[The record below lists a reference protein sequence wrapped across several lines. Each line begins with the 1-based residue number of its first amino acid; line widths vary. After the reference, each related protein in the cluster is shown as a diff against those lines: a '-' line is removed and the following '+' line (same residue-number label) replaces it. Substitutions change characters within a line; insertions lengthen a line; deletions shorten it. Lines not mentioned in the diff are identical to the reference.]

1 MHALTLLITSLLIF
15 ALAYRFYA
23 KFIITKVLV
32 IDNKKSTPAHA
43 LKDGRDYHPTNRYV
57 LFGHHFAAIS
67 GAGPLVGPV
76 LAAQF
81 GYLPGFLWILI
92 GAVLGGAV
100 HDLIILFASV
110 RTEGLSLTR
119 LARNNIGKGAG
130 WVTGIAI
137 LFIIITALAGLA
149 LVVVNALSE
158 SSWATFTIAM
168 TIPAALIVAIYMYK
182 LRPGKIVEASLIGV
196 IIVILGVVL
205 GEPISK
211 TAFGQYFLLSKSNL
225 SILLPVYGFIASVL
239 PVWLLLCPRDYLSS
253 YMKIGT
259 ILFLVVGIFLVDP
272 HLQMPAL
279 TPFIHGGGPIIPGKV
294 WPFVCITIA
303 CGAISG
309 FHSLVASGT
318 TPKMINKESDIR
330 MIGFGA
336 MLVEAVVS
344 IMALIAA
351 TVLMPGDYFAINV
364 PAELFQ
370 KMGLSTSQLLEIEK
384 MTGEVLSG
392 RPGGAVSLAAGMS
405 VILSS
410 IPGMKFLMGYW
421 YHFAIMFEALFILTT
436 VDTGTR
442 VARYIVE
449 ELGKLLNPKSILGKS
464 FWGTLLSGGA
474 ISFFWGYLVYH
485 GDISTIWPMFGVANQ
500 LLATL
505 ALLVGTLYI
514 LRHKGKWS
522 YSLITFLPAIF
533 MFVTTVAAGLLNIT
547 QNYLPKHN
555 FQGNLNAILSAIMIF
570 LVFIIFFESLRKI
583 YLLRHEWMHIPKPH
597 QHKKTRKPMIQ
608 EHGLKES
615 RIIFREMLHSF
626 HNLNIYERRS
636 ENEDYIE
643 IVFFNKDFSSWE
655 KLFMNLLGPAVKPP
669 QENPKKE
676 DLLLTEKY
684 GGIHKNQTLFRK
696 DFEKS
701 SLIAMLWP
709 WKDSL
714 HTTLKVFSVQKS

>member
-1 MHALTLLITSLLIF
+1 MHALTLIIVSLLVF

-23 KFIITKVLV
+23 KFIITKILVL
-32 IDNKKSTPAHA
+32 DDKRPTPAHT
-43 LKDGRDYHPTNRYV
+43 LKDGRDYHPTNKYV

-100 HDLIILFASV
+100 HDLVILFASV
-110 RTEGLSLTR
+110 RTKGLSLTR
-119 LARNNIGKGAG
+119 LARKNISKTAG
-130 WVTGIAI
+130 LTTGIAI

-168 TIPAALIVAIYMYK
+168 TIPAALIVALYMYK

-196 IIVILGVVL
+196 IIVVAGVVL
-205 GEPISK
+205 GEP
-211 TAFGQYFLLSKSNL
+211 LSKSGFGQLFLFSRPTL
-225 SILLPVYGFIASVL
+225 SIILPIYGFIASIL

-259 ILFLVVGIFLVDP
+259 IALLTIGIFMVNPRLN
-272 HLQMPAL
+272 MPAL

-309 FHSLVASGT
+309 FHSLISSGT
-318 TPKMINKESDIR
+318 TPKMINREADIR

-336 MLVEAVVS
+336 MLVEAFVS

-351 TVLMPGDYFAINV
+351 TVLLPGDYFAINV
-364 PAELFQ
+364 PVEVFHKLGFSAVN
-370 KMGLSTSQLLEIEK
+370 LSAIEK
-384 MTGEVLSG
+384 MTGEALAG
-392 RPGGAVSLAAGMS
+392 RTGGAVSLAAGMS

-410 IPGMKFLMGYW
+410 IPGMKYLMGYW

-449 ELGKLLNPKSILGKS
+449 ELAKLASPRGKIGKS
-464 FWGTLLSGGA
+464 LWSVIISGA
-474 ISFFWGYLVYH
+474 IISSLWGYLVYN

-514 LRHKGKWS
+514 LRHNKKRIYG
-522 YSLITFLPAIF
+522 LITFIPAIF
-533 MFVTTVAAGLLNIT
+533 MFLTTVVAGILNIT
-547 QNYLPKHN
+547 GNYLPKHS
-555 FQGNLNAILSAIMIF
+555 FQGNLNAGLSAVMII
-570 LVFIIFFESLRKI
+570 LVVIIFFESLKRI
-583 YLLRHEWMHIPKPH
+583 YLLGHR
-597 QHKKTRKPMIQ
+597 
-608 EHGLKES
+608 
-615 RIIFREMLHSF
+615 
-626 HNLNIYERRS
+626 
-636 ENEDYIE
+636 
-643 IVFFNKDFSSWE
+643 
-655 KLFMNLLGPAVKPP
+655 VK
-669 QENPKKE
+669 
-676 DLLLTEKY
+676 
-684 GGIHKNQTLFRK
+684 
-696 DFEKS
+696 
-701 SLIAMLWP
+701 A
-709 WKDSL
+709 
-714 HTTLKVFSVQKS
+714 